1 MTKIKHK
8 KKKGF
13 TLVELIVV
21 LVILGILAALLI
33 PALTGYIDNANEKK
47 ILSRAR
53 QYQVAAQSVSNEA
66 YGDGHT
72 MVSIGFP
79 TIDSDHE
86 YSIIVHT
93 LSNDSAVD
101 AYYEKIY
108 YKLAEINNGDTVFF
122 GFENNKIISGFL
134 NDGSHTA
141 KYDGAK
147 WTVTKNPKN

>member
-53 QYQVAAQSVSNEA
+53 QYQVAAQSVYNEA
-66 YGDGHT
+66 YSDGFIT
-72 MVSIGFP
+72 ELITLAYINELIITVNFNPPNKPMEEIY
-79 TIDSDHE
+79 HE
-86 YSIIVHT
+86 KF
-93 LSNDSAVD
+93 
-101 AYYEKIY
+101 E
-108 YKLAEINNGDTVFF
+108 KLAEISKGD
-122 GFENNKIISGFL
+122 SGFYFFK
-134 NDGSHTA
+134 NGKVSNASMSDDSYTANYDGS
-141 KYDGAK
+141 K
-147 WTVTKNPKN
+147 WTVTKK

>member
-53 QYQVAAQSVSNEA
+53 QYQVAAQSISSEVYNNYEITA
-66 YGDGHT
+66 IALYT
-72 MVSIGFP
+72 NSIVDVTVYP
-79 TIDSDHE
+79 SDKAQEE
-86 YSIIVHT
+86 YLEDRFKNLGEFET
-93 LSNDSAVD
+93 G
-101 AYYEKIY
+101 YT
-108 YKLAEINNGDTVFF
+108 GFF
-122 GFENNKIISGFL
+122 GFENNKIISGSL

>member
-8 KKKGF
+8 EKKGF

-53 QYQVAAQSVSNEA
+53 QYQVAAQSVYNEA
-66 YGDGHT
+66 YSDNKTIHIISFSPMLTENDG
-72 MVSIGFP
+72 VL
-79 TIDSDHE
+79 IDTPAIQKYDFIE
-86 YSIIVHT
+86 YQN
-93 LSNDSAVD
+93 LFKN
-101 AYYEKIY
+101 
-108 YKLAEINNGDTVFF
+108 LAELNTDDIGYF
-122 GFENNKIISGFL
+122 GFENNKIISGSL

-141 KYDGAK
+141 KYDGSK